1 MYQIYIKIK
10 QRLIFV
16 VLLLQLV
23 TSPTSGL
30 FAELLYSGRKLV
42 APMYLTKGKSGPIHN
57 LPRHLYF

>member
-23 TSPTSGL
+23 TSGTLGL
-30 FAELLYSGRKLV
+30 FCCTNVQWTETRSTPYIFNKR
-42 APMYLTKGKSGPIHN
+42 
-57 LPRHLYF
+57 